1 MKAARLYEYDPDLRT
16 SEPLKIE
23 EVPEPEIRETDDVI
37 VRVGGAG
44 LCRTDIHII
53 QGLWDDALVVDPP
66 YILGHENAGWVE
78 EVGAGVRHVK
88 PGDPVL
94 VIPALTDGVCHAC
107 RRGEDNQCE
116 NLVWIGIQKDGGFA
130 DLMVVKERN
139 LIALPEGL
147 DPVKA
152 APLPDAGLTAYHTVK
167 RAAAVLHPGAT
178 VALIGIGGLGH
189 LGLQALRALTSVRV
203 IAIDVSETGLELAR
217 ELGADRVLDASA
229 NPVEAVMEITEGKG
243 ADAVIDF
250 VGEGDVPAQALEM
263 TRFGGC
269 YFVVGYGGKIDVPTM
284 QMIATEKRIIGNLGG
299 TSSELMEL
307 VALCARGQIEIRTQ
321 AFELD
326 RINEAISDLTAYR
339 IKGRAVLTP

>member
-1 MKAARLYEYDPDLRT
+1 VKAARLHEYDPELRT
-16 SEPLKIE
+16 SEPLRIE
-23 EVPEPEIRETDDVI
+23 EVPEPEIREPDDVI

-53 QGLWDDALVVDPP
+53 QGLWDEALVVDPP

-78 EVGAGVRHVK
+78 EVGAGVRHVN
-88 PGDPVL
+88 PGDAVL
-94 VIPALTDGVCHAC
+94 VIPAMTDGVCHAC

-116 NLVWIGIQKDGGFA
+116 NLVWIGIQENGGFA

-139 LIALPEGL
+139 LITLPEGL

-152 APLPDAGLTAYHTVK
+152 APLPDAGLTAYHAVK
-167 RAAAVLHPGAT
+167 RASAVLHPGAT

-189 LGLQALRALTSVRV
+189 LGLQAIRALTSVRS
-203 IAIDVSETGLELAR
+203 IAVDISETGLELAR
-217 ELGADRVLDASA
+217 ELGADHIVDASS
-229 NPVEAVMEITEGKG
+229 NPVEAVMEITEDNG

-250 VGEGDVPAQALEM
+250 VGEGHVPAQALEM
-263 TRFGGC
+263 TRFGGY

-284 QMIATEKRIIGNLGG
+284 QMIATEKKIIGNLGG

-307 VALCARGQIEIRTQ
+307 VTLSARGEIEIHTQ
-321 AFELD
+321 TFELD
-326 RINEAISDLTAYR
+326 RINDAIADLTAHR
-339 IKGRAVLTP
+339 IKGRAVVTP